1 MKIRKMKYRIVIVSI
16 SLIFLS
22 AFFIIKNN
30 KTNDLTK
37 IHYKS
42 NLEPLKNHFP
52 FLNDITLAY
61 WKSGTYENSR
71 IAVGPSDTW
80 LKGFMILSN
89 SKFEL
94 IQSEFKWDNIE
105 ILFDKGISPDI
116 TGFNNFDWHLSE
128 DFSKFINQNVFT
140 GKLYLDKN
148 NQVIYFD
155 LSTY

>member
-1 MKIRKMKYRIVIVSI
+1 MKIKKVKWVIVILS
-16 SLIFLS
+16 IFLMFLS
-22 AFFIIKNN
+22 VLFIIKNS

-52 FLNDITLAY
+52 FFSDITIAY
-61 WKSGTYENSR
+61 WKSGTYGNSR
-71 IAVGPSDTW
+71 IAIGPSDTW
-80 LKGFMILSN
+80 LKGFMILTN

-94 IQSEFKWDNIE
+94 IQSEFKWDEVE

-116 TGFNNFDWHLSE
+116 TNFNHFEWHLSD
-128 DFSKFINQNVFT
+128 DFSEFMNQNIFI
-140 GKLYLDKN
+140 GNFYLDKN
-148 NQVIYFD
+148 NKVMYFD